1 MAPVL
6 LPRQALRDLL
16 PMGEVIEAMGG
27 AFRQVAEG
35 RAQAPVR
42 QAVALPAGGNY
53 LVMPSALGSVGVMG
67 TKLVSV
73 FLENAARGLPT
84 VRATYILS
92 DARTGSLLAVL
103 DGSYLTGIRTAAVSA
118 LASRYLARRDS
129 RVLGL
134 FGAGVQGRFHLWA
147 LATVFRL
154 EQVLVVDRTWEKARA
169 FAERAGR
176 EFGLPVDP
184 ADGMALVE
192 ASDILVT
199 ATTSTAPLF
208 DGRALRPGTHINAVG
223 AFTPG
228 AREVDSV
235 TLARAAV
242 FVDTYEGAMAEAGDI
257 LIPMAEGAFRREQI
271 RAELAE
277 VVSGR
282 RPGRTSPDEV
292 TLFKSVGFA
301 IEDLAAAELAYRK
314 ACANGIGIPFDLEGA
329 PGPAPGPAG

>member
-1 MAPVL
+1 MAPLV
-6 LPRQALRDLL
+6 LPRQALMDLL
-16 PMGEVIEAMGG
+16 AMDEVIQAMEG
-27 AFRQVAEG
+27 AFREVAGG

-42 QAVALPAGGNY
+42 QALALPAGGNY
-53 LVMPSALGSVGVMG
+53 LVMPSALGSSGVMG

-84 VRATYILS
+84 ISACYVLS
-92 DARTGSLLAVL
+92 DARTGSVLAIL

-118 LASRYLARRDS
+118 LASRYLARPDS

-147 LATVFRL
+147 LGTIFRF
-154 EQVLVVDRTWEKARA
+154 EQILVADRVWEKARA
-169 FAERAGR
+169 FAEVAGR
-176 EFGLPVDP
+176 EFGLPVGP
-184 ADGMALVE
+184 ADGTALLE
-192 ASDILVT
+192 AADILVT
-199 ATTSTAPLF
+199 ATTSARPLF

-223 AFTPG
+223 AYTPG
-228 AREVDSV
+228 TREVDSATV
-235 TLARAAV
+235 ARAAV
-242 FVDTYEGAMAEAGDI
+242 FVDTYEGAMAEAGDL
-257 LIPMAEGAFRREQI
+257 LIPMAEGTFRRDQI

-282 RPGRTSPDEV
+282 RPGRTSPDEI

-314 ACANGIGIPFDLEGA
+314 ARANGIGIPFDLEGA
-329 PGPAPGPAG
+329 PVPAPPPAG